1 MSVCWRESVVSVSNL
16 NMKYKRYSYVYG
28 DVDGYCQCRTSML
41 RKNII
46 VTDGQASEEVEEG
59 VGQRTSSSSSSE
71 EPECRRAV
79 LKRRIGRIN

>member
-28 DVDGYCQCRTSML
+28 DVDGCCQCGTSML

-46 VTDGQASEEVEEG
+46 VTDGQASGEVEEG
-59 VGQRTSSSSSSE
+59 GGQRT
-71 EPECRRAV
+71 
-79 LKRRIGRIN
+79 